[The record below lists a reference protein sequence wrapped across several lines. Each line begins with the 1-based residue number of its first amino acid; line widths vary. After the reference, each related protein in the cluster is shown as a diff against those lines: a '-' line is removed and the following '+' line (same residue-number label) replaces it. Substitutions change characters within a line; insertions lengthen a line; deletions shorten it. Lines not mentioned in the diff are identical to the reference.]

1 MSVLNVLKEYVC
13 RSSAYGGERMMA
25 TKKWPRLAAGFAC
38 LALAAAASA
47 CSSSSSSSGSSTS
60 ATSGSATS
68 AAASSAATA
77 SNLKGAPVVIGSMY
91 PISASLATFPDLQ
104 YMAQIAVDTVNANGG
119 IKGKPLQWVH
129 CDDKG
134 DPNVAATCA
143 NQLINTDKVRAMVES
158 VGLEGNVAWPL
169 IKKADI

>member
-1 MSVLNVLKEYVC
+1 
-13 RSSAYGGERMMA
+13 MA

-47 CSSSSSSSGSSTS
+47 CSSSSSSTS
-60 ATSGSATS
+60 APSASATS

-91 PISASLATFPDLQ
+91 PISANIATFPQLQ

-143 NQLINTDKVRAMVES
+143 NQLINTDKVRAFVES
-158 VGLEGNVAWPL
+158 VGVEGNVA
-169 IKKADI
+169 